1 MSKNYGDKIMKKLV
15 ISVLLAVLF
24 ILSAGVVN
32 AEEKK
37 AGDKKLVPTR
47 GVDPEKRFGGFRRSG
62 QQRDRYNRRGRTTEV
77 RNRLQNV
84 DKSIRIQQSRHKKF
98 IDELVSIKK
107 LAIKEDAKKTAKR
120 IESLIKA
127 RNAEFA
133 ESTRKLNESR
143 DRFREGLVR
152 PGSKPVTRRRPASVT
167 TPQPEQETKEDKGR
181 WWQFWK

>member
-1 MSKNYGDKIMKKLV
+1 MSKNYGEKIMKKLV

-47 GVDPEKRFGGFRRSG
+47 GVDPERRFGGARRSG
-62 QQRDRYNRRGRTTEV
+62 QRTERYNRRGRTTEV
-77 RNRLQNV
+77 RSRLQMV
-84 DKSIRIQQSRHKKF
+84 DEGIRIRQVEHKKF

-120 IESLIKA
+120 IESLIEA

-133 ESTRKLNESR
+133 ESVKKLNESR
-143 DRFREGLVR
+143 DRFRERLIR
-152 PGSKPVTRRRPASVT
+152 PGSQPTARRRPASVT
-167 TPQPEQETKEDKGR
+167 TPQPEQENKEDKGR